1 MKLKGIIVSIIL
13 FSLLLYICSAASN
26 STADNLQAD
35 SALTAESEVSS
46 MRIKNAENMEIIETD
61 LENLREI
68 YFAGGCF
75 WGVEE
80 YFSRI
85 PGVYDVVSGYA
96 NGNTEKPTY
105 EGVCSN
111 TTGFAETVRV
121 RYDPAVVSLRILT
134 GQYFKIIDPIS
145 VNRQGNDRGTQYR
158 TGIFYTEE
166 KDCAS
171 IQPLMNEI
179 QNDYSEPLAVELAPL
194 ENFYPAEDYHQDYL
208 QKNPGGYC
216 HIDFS
221 SLEDLTVSANGTV
234 GIRIPEKELREELT
248 PLQYEVTRNAATERP
263 FTGEYW
269 DCNEPGL
276 YVDIVTGEP
285 LFTSADKFDS
295 GCGWPSF
302 TKPVEPEAVTQLEDN
317 SHGMKRIEVRSHDG
331 DSHLGHVFEDGPAES
346 GGLRYCINSASL
358 HFIPLSRMEEEGYGA
373 YIPQVLAQ

>member
-1 MKLKGIIVSIIL
+1 MKKRWLLPLIL
-13 FSLLLYICSAASN
+13 LFPVLLFAVFSGRKHGFETSAA
-26 STADNLQAD
+26 T
-35 SALTAESEVSS
+35 TAESEVSS
-46 MRIKNAENMEIIETD
+46 MEFENMGTVEMNS
-61 LENLREI
+61 ENLKEI

-85 PGVYDVVSGYA
+85 PGVYDAVSGYA
-96 NGNTEKPTY
+96 NGNTEQPTY
-105 EGVCSN
+105 EEVCSDN
-111 TTGFAETVRV
+111 TGFAETVRV

-134 GQYFKIIDPIS
+134 GQYFKIIDPVS
-145 VNRQGNDRGTQYR
+145 VNGQGNDRGTQYR

-171 IQPLMNEI
+171 IRPVMAEI
-179 QNDYSEPLAVELAPL
+179 QKDYSGPLAVELAPL
-194 ENFYPAEDYHQDYL
+194 QNFYPAEDYHQDYL

-221 SLEDLTVSANGTV
+221 SLEDLTVRANGTV

-269 DCNEPGL
+269 DSKEPGL

-302 TKPVEPEAVTQLEDN
+302 TKPIEPEAVTQQEDN
-317 SHGMKRIEVRSHDG
+317 SHGMNRVEVRSHDG
-331 DSHLGHVFEDGPAES
+331 DSHLGHVFEDGPRES

-358 HFIPLSRMEEEGYGA
+358 RFIPLSRMEEEGYGD
-373 YIPQVLAQ
+373 YIPQVLAK

>member
-121 RYDPAVVSLRILT
+121 RYWSR
-134 GQYFKIIDPIS
+134 
-145 VNRQGNDRGTQYR
+145 
-158 TGIFYTEE
+158 
-166 KDCAS
+166 
-171 IQPLMNEI
+171 PL
-179 QNDYSEPLAVELAPL
+179 
-194 ENFYPAEDYHQDYL
+194 H
-208 QKNPGGYC
+208 
-216 HIDFS
+216 
-221 SLEDLTVSANGTV
+221 
-234 GIRIPEKELREELT
+234 R
-248 PLQYEVTRNAATERP
+248 
-263 FTGEYW
+263 
-269 DCNEPGL
+269 
-276 YVDIVTGEP
+276 
-285 LFTSADKFDS
+285 
-295 GCGWPSF
+295 
-302 TKPVEPEAVTQLEDN
+302 
-317 SHGMKRIEVRSHDG
+317 
-331 DSHLGHVFEDGPAES
+331 
-346 GGLRYCINSASL
+346 
-358 HFIPLSRMEEEGYGA
+358 
-373 YIPQVLAQ
+373 

>member
-1 MKLKGIIVSIIL
+1 MKLKQFIVSIIL
-13 FSLLLYICSAASN
+13 FSLFLFICSAVFKG
-26 STADNLQAD
+26 TADNLQAD

-46 MRIKNAENMEIIETD
+46 MGESNMEKTEIN
-61 LENLREI
+61 LENLKEI

-85 PGVYDVVSGYA
+85 PGVYDAVSGYA
-96 NGNTEKPTY
+96 NGNTEPPTY
-105 EGVCSN
+105 EEVCSN

-121 RYDPAVVSLRILT
+121 RYDPAVVSLRVLT
-134 GQYFKIIDPIS
+134 GQYFKIIDPVS

-158 TGIFYTEE
+158 TGIFYTQE
-166 KDCAS
+166 KDRSS
-171 IQPLMNEI
+171 IQPVMNEI

-221 SLEDLTVSANGTV
+221 SLEDLTVRDNGTV

-269 DCNEPGL
+269 DSDEPGL

-302 TKPVEPEAVTQLEDN
+302 TKPVEPEAITQQEDN

-358 HFIPLSRMEEEGYGA
+358 RFIPLSRMEEEGYGA

>member
-1 MKLKGIIVSIIL
+1 
-13 FSLLLYICSAASN
+13 
-26 STADNLQAD
+26 
-35 SALTAESEVSS
+35 

-346 GGLRYCINSASL
+346 GDRKSTRLNSS
-358 HFIPLSRMEEEGYGA
+358 HH
-373 YIPQVLAQ
+373 